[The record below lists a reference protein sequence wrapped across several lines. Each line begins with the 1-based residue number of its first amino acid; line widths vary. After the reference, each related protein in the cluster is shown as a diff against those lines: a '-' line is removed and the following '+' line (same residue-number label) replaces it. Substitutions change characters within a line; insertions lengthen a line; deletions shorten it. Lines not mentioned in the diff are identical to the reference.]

1 LLGRPGRGGLPP
13 GEDVIMTQAPPAS
26 SDPAVP
32 APPRSGDHADWRER
46 FYLYHFLELSLTDRV
61 VERRELVWIKRYL
74 SDRHLTSLLPRM
86 QEIVA
91 VGHCD
96 REELRRLAE
105 RASAELS
112 KGEKRRFL
120 TNLAQLFK
128 SKGKLAPE
136 EYERILDLAEKI
148 GVPDVEADAIVHSV
162 YSINDTFLAILGL
175 LALGAIL
182 YFAQVVIV
190 PLVIAIFITMIINKV
205 EGLIASAFSLHRFRW
220 LNKAF
225 AMVVILG
232 VIFGLIMAAVVSG
245 SEVADRVPFYETKIG
260 TAIDNSELAQ
270 SGLAWARDNGVLRQ
284 LQDLPVGDMVGSF
297 LGSAVSFL
305 SNFVLIAI
313 FTGFLVFSSTSFTG
327 ILEEMNAK
335 IGTYISVKTLINLVT
350 GLVVLLLCLVF
361 GIDFAIFWAVLTFLL
376 NFIPSIGSIIAILPP
391 VLLSLIQLD
400 SWTVNVVFIVLF
412 VGTQVV
418 LAQVIEPKVM
428 GNRLNIKPLAILLG
442 LIFWGFLWGIPGMFL
457 ATPLMVLLRILS
469 GYFNFSRGF
478 ERLLAADHP

>member
-1 LLGRPGRGGLPP
+1 
-13 GEDVIMTQAPPAS
+13 MTQAPPATS
-26 SDPAVP
+26 
-32 APPRSGDHADWRER
+32 APTGSTPSTGGHEADWRDR

-74 SDRHLTSLLPRM
+74 SDRRLTSLLPRM

-105 RASAELS
+105 RAAAELS

-136 EYERILDLAEKI
+136 EYEKILDLAEKI

-182 YFAQVVIV
+182 FFAQVVIV
-190 PLVIAIFITMIINKV
+190 PLVIAIFVTMIINKV

-225 AMVVILG
+225 ATLVILT
-232 VIFGLIMAAVVSG
+232 VIFGLVMAAVVSG
-245 SEVADRVPFYETKIG
+245 SEVAGRVPFYQAKI
-260 TAIDNSELAQ
+260 TAAIDNSELAQ
-270 SGLAWARDNGVLRQ
+270 SGLAWARDNGVLGG
-284 LQDLPVGDMVGSF
+284 LKDLPIGDMVRSL
-297 LGSAVSFL
+297 LGSAVSIL
-305 SNFVLIAI
+305 SNFLLVVL

-327 ILEEMNAK
+327 ILEEMSAK
-335 IGTYISVKTLINLVT
+335 IGTYISVKTFINLVI

-361 GIDFAIFWAVLTFLL
+361 GIDFALFWAVLTFLL
-376 NFIPSIGSIIAILPP
+376 NFIPSIGSIIAVLPP

-400 SWTVNVVFIVLF
+400 SWTINVIFIVLF

-418 LAQVIEPKVM
+418 LAQVVEPKVM

-478 ERLLAADHP
+478 ERLLAADQP